1 MRISGA
7 SSHYLCLWCTILAIE
22 MSLPKEKRSPYFLRT
37 LDHLSQ
43 QFKEFQEKG
52 HSDIKKAKNF
62 FNVIQSFML
71 EIQLDQINA
80 VDVDIFLKS
89 S

>member
-1 MRISGA
+1 
-7 SSHYLCLWCTILAIE
+7 
-22 MSLPKEKRSPYFLRT
+22 MSLPKEKRSSYFLRT
-37 LDHLSQ
+37 LDHLNK

-71 EIQLDQINA
+71 EIQLDQVNT
-80 VDVDIFLKS
+80 VMLTFFLKPKVTPFINTK
-89 S
+89 